1 MKIKYF
7 ILSIIMSAGIFTGCN
22 NLDYNEVV
30 MNDAQWLY
38 DNQGQVQRLLAEVYA
53 KVSYDMGDQYL
64 GAMLASATDEAD
76 FPLSLSTIHRY
87 YNGAWSSVNAFP
99 FTWSNSFQAIYSAN
113 IFLENL
119 DKVFA
124 VLETYKHNVNV
135 VPKYEDLLKVYELFP
150 YQARFLRAYF
160 YFELAK
166 TYGDVPLITRTLTP
180 EEANLLSRKPVQ
192 EIFKFIVSECD
203 NIAEFL
209 PIDYSGESGQQIGRI
224 NRPTVYALKARTLL
238 YAASP
243 LFNPETSEEVTK
255 EASKEAWRKAAVACK
270 ELIDACVGWGIEF
283 TPYQNLWPNNSH
295 LASEILWTRRIYNSD
310 NRYEN
315 YNFPVG
321 EENAVYGGNCPSQN
335 LVDAYE
341 YTGSAPAAIR
351 GKTWPEA
358 EALGALPANPYA
370 NLDPRFGHTIAKNA
384 DTWPT
389 TTPYNYPLQI
399 FEGGRN
405 APPIL
410 NATKTGYYLKKYMKG
425 GMRITQANS
434 ISGQAHWIIYRLSEF
449 YLNYAEAMFN
459 YMDNDATAVGEGILS
474 MSANDAINVLR
485 NRDGIKMPLFTDDT
499 NGDVWVERYQRER
512 MVELAFEGHRFWDVR
527 RWKIY
532 NEGDQMNIKTIK
544 INVIRDEVEPSNV
557 SLFKYTYQRGANI
570 SRGTWYDRY
579 YFYPI
584 PQTEIQ
590 RATNLVQN
598 DNW

>member
-7 ILSIIMSAGIFTGCN
+7 IVTVILSAGIFSGCN

-30 MNDAQWLY
+30 MNDEKLLF
-38 DNQGQVQRLLAEVYA
+38 DNQQQVQGLLGEVYA
-53 KVSYDMGDQYL
+53 RVSYDMGDTYL

-87 YNGAWSSVNAFP
+87 YNGAWSNVNAFP
-99 FTWSNSFQAIYSAN
+99 FTWSNSYQAIYSAN
-113 IFLENL
+113 DFLENL
-119 DKVFA
+119 DKVFE
-124 VLETYKHNVNV
+124 VLDKYKYNKDIQ
-135 VPKYEDLLKVYELFP
+135 PKYVDLLRIFELFP

-180 EEANLLSRKPVQ
+180 AEANLLSRTPVQ
-192 EIFKFIVSECD
+192 EVFEFIVNECD
-203 NIAEFL
+203 YIAEFL
-209 PIDYSGESGQQIGRI
+209 PINYNGEPGQQIGRI
-224 NRPTVYALKARTLL
+224 NRPTVYALKARALL

-243 LFNPETSEEVTK
+243 LFQPENPN
-255 EASKEAWRKAAVACK
+255 EAWGKAAVACK
-270 ELIDACVGWGIEF
+270 ELIDASAGWGIEF
-283 TPYQNLWPNNSH
+283 TPYQNLWTNGSH
-295 LASEILWTRRIYNSD
+295 LASEIFWTRRIYQND

-341 YTGSAPAAIR
+341 YTSAAPSAIR

-358 EALGALPANPYA
+358 EALNALPANPYS
-370 NLDPRFGHTIAKNA
+370 NLDPRFGYSVARNG

-389 TTPYNYPLQI
+389 TEPYNYPLQI

-425 GMRITQANS
+425 GMRITQANPVR
-434 ISGQAHWIIYRLSEF
+434 GQAHWIIYRLSEF

-459 YMDNDATAVGEGILS
+459 YMEGDATAVGAGILN
-474 MSANDAINVLR
+474 MSANAAINILR
-485 NRDGIKMPLFTDDT
+485 NRDGINMPLFGSND
-499 NGDVWVERYQRER
+499 NGDAWVERYRRER

-527 RWKIY
+527 RWKMY
-532 NEGDQMNIKTIK
+532 QEGDVMDIKTVK
-544 INVIRDEVEPSNV
+544 INVTRDAVDPSNV
-557 SLFKYTYQRGANI
+557 SLFTYTYTRGNNI
-570 SRGTWYDRY
+570 SRGVWYNRY

-584 PQTEIQ
+584 PQSEIQ
-590 RATNLVQN
+590 RATNLRQN
-598 DNW
+598 DGW